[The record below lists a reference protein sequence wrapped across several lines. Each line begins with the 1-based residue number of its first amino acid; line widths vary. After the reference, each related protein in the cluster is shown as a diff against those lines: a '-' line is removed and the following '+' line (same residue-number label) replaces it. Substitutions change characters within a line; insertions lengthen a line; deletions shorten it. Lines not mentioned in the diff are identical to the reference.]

1 MEAGVEVL
9 VLGLGGM
16 MPMPGRWLTSAV
28 LLHNGDATLFDC
40 GEGTQ
45 VPLKKSGFGIGRFV
59 RLALS
64 HIHADHLTGIP
75 GMLMLMAQ
83 AEPAH
88 DVEILGLPD
97 VTRYVQGTR
106 RLLRFYLNYELR
118 YRDLEPTGG
127 EIPGEGFVLRYL
139 PLAHTTPTLG
149 FSYTENVRPG
159 RFDIDKARAL
169 GVPEGPLWGQLQRGN
184 GIVLDGREICP
195 EDVLGPPRRGRKFAY
210 VTDTAPCDGA
220 VELLRDADLALIE
233 GMFTEEHAAE
243 AEAKQHLTAR
253 QAAEIVDRSGCQ
265 RALLVH
271 VSPRYRNEDLPR
283 LEAEAREVCGRV
295 ELARTLERYEI
306 PLPD

>member
-1 MEAGVEVL
+1 MEVL

-45 VPLKKSGFGIGRFV
+45 IPLKKSGFGVGRFT

-64 HIHADHLTGIP
+64 HLHADHLTGVP
-75 GMLMLMAQ
+75 GLLMLMAQ

-88 DVEILGLPD
+88 DVEILGLSD
-97 VTRYVQGTR
+97 VNRYVQGTR
-106 RLLRFYLNYELR
+106 RLLRFFLNYELI
-118 YRDLEPTGG
+118 YRDLDPQGG
-127 EIPGEGFVLRYL
+127 EIAGEGFVLRHL
-139 PLAHTTPTLG
+139 PLAHTTPNLG
-149 FSYTENVRPG
+149 FSYTENQRPG
-159 RFDIDKARAL
+159 RFDLDKARAL
-169 GVPEGPLWGQLQRGN
+169 GVPEGSLWGQLQRGEPVTV
-184 GIVLDGREICP
+184 GERVIQP
-195 EDVLGPPRRGRKFAY
+195 TAVLGPPRRGRKFAF
-210 VTDTAPCDGA
+210 VTDTAPCENA

-243 AEAKQHLTAR
+243 ATAKQHLTAR
-253 QAAEIVDRSGCQ
+253 QAGEIVNRSGCR

-271 VSPRYRNEDLPR
+271 VSPRYRNEDLFR
-283 LEAEAREVCGRV
+283 LEAEARAICDRV
-295 ELARTLERYEI
+295 ELARPLERYEI